1 MERSSTKN
9 GAAHIYRKGLLC
21 GMSKREIAAEGA
33 LAMLYGFL
41 GFALSGKGML
51 FETYPLGMALL
62 CACGRQTPAVLLG
75 ASLSAIASHTSALPS
90 LIGYLCAIG
99 VRMLA
104 RLFIDSS
111 QRGTLGTAGKREP
124 LPRALAGVFSEHA
137 YLRMNSA
144 AIGAFAVG
152 TVRIIIGGFRFYDLF
167 AAIFSLIV
175 APAATLVLA
184 PNFIVS
190 DRRMRE
196 GEAFSLTP
204 RQERTAQLSSLC
216 LACAFVYSLNSVY
229 VSGASVSV
237 FVGLLLTLAA
247 GKRGIL
253 RGVVCGLA
261 LGVCISPSHAPLL
274 AFCSIAYS
282 AMHKLS
288 QFGAAVASC
297 VTGLAWSIYIGG
309 VGALGVELPSLL
321 CASML
326 FFTAEKIN
334 LGEDLKSFFSAH
346 RREAVSDVSADAV
359 GLAAQHRLSIQE
371 ERLRTIS
378 DSFASLSEIFYNLSS
393 KLKRPSMLDLR
404 NICESGF
411 ERVCASCE
419 MCELCYGAEYG
430 STLDAT
436 KKLTVQLYRSGV
448 ADEKKLPESFK
459 LRCNRCAEIVSGI
472 NRECAI
478 ETKRALKNEKTE
490 IFALDY
496 DAVSRILNDAIAE
509 NEEELKSDPALAKRI
524 ARAIADEGYGEHGVV
539 VIGKRKL
546 RILAHGLDLSDK
558 AGDVG
563 VLKRRLEEITHRTLT
578 EPQFQLSSGCVN
590 MQIESKCTFS
600 AESAFCTASSDGEK
614 ICGDTVSIFE
624 NKDGYMYALI
634 SDGMGTGREAA
645 LASEMCGVFLKN
657 MLTAGNGMETSLR
670 MLNSV
675 LRAKGSDSEAEC
687 SATVDLMQLDLHTG
701 EARFVK
707 SGAAP
712 TLVLRRG
719 NVFKLSAAC
728 FPIGILR
735 AIDAR
740 QIELSCEDGDV
751 LVMMSDGATD
761 DGDGCERIC
770 ELLSREG
777 VADEPPSKICDR
789 IMRETQAER
798 SENKTAADDISVVAL
813 RIRREMR
820 DW

>member
-1 MERSSTKN
+1 MERSRTKN
-9 GAAHIYRKGLLC
+9 EAVRVSRKAILR
-21 GMSKREIAAEGA
+21 GMSKREMAAEGA
-33 LAMLYGFL
+33 LALLYGFL
-41 GFALSGKGML
+41 GFALSGKSML
-51 FETYPLGMALL
+51 FETYPLGVALL
-62 CACGRQTPAVLLG
+62 CACGRQAPAVLIG
-75 ASLSAIASHTSALPS
+75 VTLSAISAHASPVTS
-90 LIGYLCAIG
+90 LIGYLCAIS

-104 RLFIDSS
+104 RLFMDPSRKGARS
-111 QRGTLGTAGKREP
+111 AARERET

-152 TVRIIIGGFRFYDLF
+152 TVRIMIGGFRFYDLF

-184 PNFIVS
+184 PHFIVS
-190 DRRMRE
+190 DRRMCE
-196 GEAFSLTP
+196 GEAFSITP
-204 RQERTAQLSSLC
+204 RQERAAQFSLLC
-216 LACAFVYSLNSVY
+216 LACAFVYSVNSVY

-247 GKRGIL
+247 GKTGIL
-253 RGVVCGLA
+253 RGIVCGLA
-261 LGVCISPSHAPLL
+261 LGVCISPAHAPLL

-282 AMHKLS
+282 AMSKLS
-288 QFGAAVASC
+288 RFGAAVASC

-309 VGALGVELPSLL
+309 VGALGTELPSLL

-326 FFTAEKIN
+326 FFTAERID
-334 LGEDLKSFFSAH
+334 LGEDLKAFFSV
-346 RREAVSDVSADAV
+346 RKREAISVASADAASI
-359 GLAAQHRLSIQE
+359 AAQHKLSIQE

-393 KLKRPSMLDLR
+393 KLKRPSMLDLQ

-411 ERVCASCE
+411 EHVCASCE
-419 MCELCYGAEYG
+419 RCELCYGAEYG

-436 KKLTVQLYRSGV
+436 KKLTVQLYRSGI

-459 LRCNRCAEIVSGI
+459 RRCNRCTEIVSGI
-472 NRECAI
+472 NSECAL

-496 DAVSRILNDAIAE
+496 DAISRILNDAIAE
-509 NEEELKSDPALAKRI
+509 NEEELKSDPTLARRI
-524 ARAIADEGYGEHGVV
+524 ARAIADEGYGEHSVV
-539 VIGKRKL
+539 VMGKRRL

-563 VLKRRLEEITHRTLT
+563 ELKSRLEEITHRALT
-578 EPQFQLSSGCVN
+578 EPSFELSSGCVN
-590 MQIESKCTFS
+590 MQIESKCTFF
-600 AESAFCTASSDGEK
+600 AESAFCTASSDGGK

-624 NKDGYMYALI
+624 NKDGYMYSLI

-645 LASEMCGVFLKN
+645 LASEMCAVFLKN

-675 LRAKGSDSEAEC
+675 LRAKGSESEAEC

-735 AIDAR
+735 AIDAKVL
-740 QIELSCEDGDV
+740 ELSCEDGDV

-770 ELLSREG
+770 KLLSSEG
-777 VADEPPSKICDR
+777 VADEPPSRICDR

-798 SENKTAADDISVVAL
+798 SDKGVGSDDISVVAM